1 MPNERESFIPLDVRE
16 YDIAG
21 NLLRAF
27 VNPDGDIV
35 FVLDLLID
43 ENKPNVLLIIDSYDN
58 RKWDDVLENDYGV
71 DLETVRPKKDNKYQ
85 DINIAGP
92 GFINITFSDKELIE
106 HVNELKENINLN
118 YENDNPKTI
127 FFFQRLKVFGII

>member
-1 MPNERESFIPLDVRE
+1 MPNERESFIPLDVRK

-58 RKWDDVLENDYGV
+58 RKRTMFW
-71 DLETVRPKKDNKYQ
+71 
-85 DINIAGP
+85 
-92 GFINITFSDKELIE
+92 
-106 HVNELKENINLN
+106 
-118 YENDNPKTI
+118 KTI
-127 FFFQRLKVFGII
+127 MGLI